1 VSTPRLAAV
10 VAIFTLAS
18 NFLYAE
24 ENCGDVADQD
34 DQTRYELRNVSGHHS
49 PIQIDGYLTLRD
61 DAAAHVRVYWV
72 HALARNVAKNKIS
85 YWSVGFE
92 TTGSEPGLNFTQSND
107 YFFTGD
113 VFAPGQTA
121 KVLSC
126 PIRLV
131 IRPANEEP
139 PAERGDSTAPT
150 ASARVKFVQFSDGST
165 WGDRDDAAQ
174 VHQLRRATRDKFES
188 LQKLYSESGAKAFM
202 DALEEPTGLPCF
214 EQIKSQCQSQNGDS
228 NCVRKGIQQ
237 MLVTA
242 AQQRNLEAD

>member
-1 VSTPRLAAV
+1 MSTPRLATMAV
-10 VAIFTLAS
+10 IFVLAS
-18 NFLYAE
+18 SFLSAE
-24 ENCGDVADQD
+24 ETCGDLTDQG

-72 HALARNVAKNKIS
+72 HALARNVAKKKIS

-92 TTGSEPGLNFTQSND
+92 TTGSDPGLNFTQSND

-121 KVLSC
+121 KVPSC
-126 PIRLV
+126 PISLV
-131 IRPANEEP
+131 IR
-139 PAERGDSTAPT
+139 AERGDSTAPI

-165 WGDRDDAAQ
+165 WGDRDYAAE

-188 LQKLYSESGAKAFM
+188 LQKLYSESGEKAFM
-202 DALEEPTGLPCF
+202 DALEEPTGLPCL
-214 EQIKSQCQSQNGDS
+214 EQIKSQCQSRNGDS

-242 AQQRNLEAD
+242 AQQRNLDAD